1 MEKENSLKK
10 QSLKNKIIST
20 SGLMIIALFVFAFIF
35 LLILNISF
43 ATKEY
48 RSKEKVYQDWCSQ
61 ELTTKLSTLDK
72 AMSIIRFNDDII
84 EMFQRNL
91 YNLDYNDSA
100 EKIKDAAMFRENI
113 QQICSALDLESI
125 IFFIPYNEESPTGLI
140 SDYVYNDGIL
150 RSVLDENFF
159 STDYEGL
166 QYNYGF
172 TDNDFW
178 LNVLHRQTTDR
189 KNNDSYTIFYALT
202 NYSKTEYYGS
212 VAISI
217 EKDILVKNIDLF
229 YHNGGE
235 SKVVIEDLNSGA
247 ILYTN
252 GQVTKGSTYV
262 IEEYG
267 IKITQK
273 LHANM
278 YANAF
283 LSSLLIFAVM
293 CVCCCISLFTFNN
306 IYKKV
311 FGDISDYVSSLE
323 NFKDKENVVK
333 VPNYS
338 EFISI
343 SKQFD
348 GLVEK
353 LNQAI
358 QEKSEYK
365 IAQIDAQLQSLQY
378 QLNPHFMFNMIEVF
392 RMRMEANGDTEA
404 GESMKNFGQFLR
416 YNLSGD
422 QSVTLEEEV
431 KMAEKFINLFKFK
444 YGDRLNY
451 SVDLPEELKNKNCIK
466 FILQPLVE
474 NSVKYGFY
482 GKSKLNISVVCKNQ
496 GENLIVQVNDD
507 GCGIEQDRIDK
518 IYQEVEEVSEK
529 GYKIGIAN
537 VIKRIKLYYGNK
549 GGFEIKS
556 EKGKGT
562 FITITFPNGGKYEN
576 SID

>member
-1 MEKENSLKK
+1 MEREDLLKK

-20 SGLMIIALFVFAFIF
+20 SGFMIIGLFVFAFLV
-35 LLILNISF
+35 LLAVNITF

-48 RSKEKVYQDWCSQ
+48 RSKEKVYKDWCAQ

-91 YNLDYNDSA
+91 YDLEYNDTA
-100 EKIKDAAMFRENI
+100 EKIKDATMFRENV

-125 IFFIPYNEESPTGLI
+125 VFFIPYNEESPTGLI
-140 SDYVYNDGIL
+140 SDYVYNDGVL
-150 RSVLDENFF
+150 RSVIDKDFF
-159 STDYEGL
+159 STDYHNL
-166 QYNYGF
+166 QLNYGL

-178 LNVLHRQTTDR
+178 LKVLNTQTTDR
-189 KNNDSYTIFYALT
+189 KKVSYTVFYTLT

-217 EKDILVKNIDLF
+217 DKDLLVKNVGLF
-229 YHNGGE
+229 YGSGNG
-235 SKVVIEDLNSGA
+235 KVLIEDVNSKA
-247 ILYTN
+247 TLYSN
-252 GQVTKGSTYV
+252 GEIKKGSTYV

-267 IKITQK
+267 LKITQK
-273 LHANM
+273 LQTNV
-278 YANAF
+278 YVNAA

-293 CVCCCISLFTFNN
+293 CVCCSISLLTFNK

-311 FGDISDYVSSLE
+311 FGEINDYVSSLE
-323 NFKDKENVVK
+323 NLADKNNLVK

-348 GLVEK
+348 TLVEN

-416 YNLSGD
+416 YNLAGD

-444 YGDRLNY
+444 YGDRLSYTVN
-451 SVDLPEELKNKNCIK
+451 LPDELKKKNCIK

-474 NSVKYGFY
+474 NSVKYGFH
-482 GKSKLNISVVCKNQ
+482 GKSKLNISISCSEER
-496 GENLIVQVNDD
+496 ENLVVQVNDD
-507 GCGIEQDRIDK
+507 GSGIEQEKINK
-518 IYQEVEEVSEK
+518 IYEEVESTSEN

-537 VIKRIKLYYGNK
+537 VIKRIKLYYGDK
-549 GGFEIKS
+549 GDFKIES

-562 FITITFPNGGKYEN
+562 FIKITFPNGGKDED
-576 SID
+576 SIN